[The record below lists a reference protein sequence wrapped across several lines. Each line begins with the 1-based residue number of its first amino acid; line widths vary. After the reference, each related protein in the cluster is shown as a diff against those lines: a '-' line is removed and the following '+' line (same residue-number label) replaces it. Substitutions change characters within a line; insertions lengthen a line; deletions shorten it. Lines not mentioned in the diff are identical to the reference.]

1 MAPLCRIA
9 GLAGLI
15 VLALALHGCG
25 TTPPPAKAT
34 APAAASAAR
43 GSTSLAAER
52 RWLQSWF
59 KDTPVRIVQRGDG
72 DVAVDVPLKYCF
84 DPGAAKVLPPL
95 AAVLD
100 KFAQSLQRVPNSRAQ
115 GIAAP
120 ADAPA
125 SPALGLKRAN
135 AVRDALLARG
145 VPAAQ
150 LDEATLAS
158 AAAVQLLLSLDQ
170 P

>member
-9 GLAGLI
+9 GLAL
-15 VLALALHGCG
+15 LALALHGCG
-25 TTPPPAKAT
+25 TTPPPGKTT
-34 APAAASAAR
+34 APAAAGAPR
-43 GSTSLAAER
+43 GSSSLAAER

-59 KDTPVRIVQRGDG
+59 KDTPVRIVQRSDG

-115 GIAAP
+115 SIAAP
-120 ADAPA
+120 ADAA
-125 SPALGLKRAN
+125 GDPALGLKRAN

-145 VPAAQ
+145 VPASR
-150 LDEATLAS
+150 LDEATLADGT
-158 AAAVQLLLSLDQ
+158 AVQLLLSLAQ

>member
-9 GLAGLI
+9 GLA

-25 TTPPPAKAT
+25 TAPPPGKTT
-34 APAAASAAR
+34 APAAAGAPR
-43 GSTSLAAER
+43 GSTSLAVER
-52 RWLQSWF
+52 HWLQSWF
-59 KDTPVRIVQRGDG
+59 KDTPVRIAQRGNG

-95 AAVLD
+95 GAVLD
-100 KFAQSLQRVPNSRAQ
+100 KFAQSLQRVPQSRARE
-115 GIAAP
+115 IAAP
-120 ADAPA
+120 ADVAGD
-125 SPALGLKRAN
+125 PALGLKRSH

-145 VPAAQ
+145 VAAAR
-150 LDEATLAS
+150 LDEATLTS
-158 AAAVQLLLSLDQ
+158 APAVQLLLSLAQ